1 MLLSS
6 RNTLLFVYC
15 TNISS
20 LYVDPPPHFPLY
32 LTLIYVYFS
41 IIFCCRVKLLINRQT
56 GEAVAMKMV
65 DLKKHSDAVLSVRK
79 EICIQKMLQDQH
91 ILRFFGNRS
100 HGNIEYIFLE
110 YAAGGEL
117 FDRIG
122 KSDNKNT

>member
-1 MLLSS
+1 MILFLISFFLSFYE
-6 RNTLLFVYC
+6 TLFLYNLKNFFISLFC
-15 TNISS
+15 S
-20 LYVDPPPHFPLY
+20 
-32 LTLIYVYFS
+32 
-41 IIFCCRVKLLINRQT
+41 FCFCRVKLLINRQT

-65 DLKKHSDAVLSVRK
+65 DLKKHSDAILSVRK

-122 KSDNKNT
+122 K